1 MQNKEE
7 NAVITTADNRR
18 VDRPAETRK
27 LNWSRYTPW
36 YRISSSPHSTFTLQ
50 PWLPTSWAR
59 RRISS
64 PVCCL
69 PPCRRNGA
77 SDTGFP
83 SLGLWCAHHVFLEA
97 QESPPS
103 RLQLPRR
110 CPSLL
115 GALVSPSIH
124 PLPPCRR
131 HQLNH
136 QLDRLWLPCHRLV
149 QLHLRQRSVRPRILL
164 GHWTCFACTAAA
176 FQDVGR
182 LNYVACGSP
191 PEVHRFCTWSFNRP
205 PEQCL
210 VLDSC
215 SLVLNSCSFVFL
227 FFFFKS

>member
-36 YRISSSPHSTFTLQ
+36 YRISSSPYSTFTLQ

-64 PVCCL
+64 PVRCL
-69 PPCRRNGA
+69 PPRRRNGA
-77 SDTGFP
+77 SDTSFP
-83 SLGLWCAHHVFLEA
+83 SLGLRCAHHVFLEA

-110 CPSLL
+110 CPSPL

-124 PLPPCRR
+124 PLPPRHRLQLHHLRLRCR

-136 QLDRLWLPCHRLV
+136 QLNRLWLPCHRLV
-149 QLHLRQRSVRPRILL
+149 QLHLRQRSARPHILL
-164 GHWTCFACTAAA
+164 GHWTCFAWAAAA
-176 FQDVGR
+176 FQD
-182 LNYVACGSP
+182 
-191 PEVHRFCTWSFNRP
+191 SFYRP

-215 SLVLNSCSFVFL
+215 SLVLNSCSFC
-227 FFFFKS
+227 FFKKS